1 MNLTLQTT
9 DNGTQW
15 SDYWRLMRL
24 DKPIGWLLLLWP
36 TLWTLWIAGNG
47 RPDPFVVCVFI
58 IGVILMRSAG
68 CVINDFADRKLD
80 PHVRRTKSRPIAA
93 GQIQPQ
99 AALRLFVGLGSI
111 AFGLVLT
118 MNALTI
124 GLALVA
130 IMLAASYPYAKRY
143 THLPQLHL
151 GLAFGWAAP
160 MAWAAETGALNLTP
174 WIIMT
179 CVVAWVL
186 AYDTMYAMVDR
197 EDDLRIGSKS
207 SAILFATADKAL
219 IAGFQF
225 AVIVLLISIGWCAGL
240 ELTYYITV
248 GVAVLLFSY
257 QQYLIKDRDRSRCLR
272 AFQHNNWVGL
282 IVFVGIAAD
291 YLMLTA

>member
-1 MNLTLQTT
+1 MNLTLKTADT
-9 DNGTQW
+9 GTQW

-80 PHVRRTKSRPIAA
+80 PHVRRTQSRPIAA
-93 GQIQPQ
+93 GRIQPQ
-99 AALRLFVGLGSI
+99 AALRLFVGLGLI

-151 GLAFGWAAP
+151 GLAFGWAVP

-225 AVIVLLISIGWCAGL
+225 AVIVLLISIGWCASL
-240 ELTYYITV
+240 ELTYYIAV
-248 GVAVLLFSY
+248 GVAVLLFGY